1 MPNIIPF
8 KGLRYNLGTKDI
20 SSVVSPP
27 YDVIS
32 TEEKFD
38 LESKS
43 KYNAI
48 HVELPGQNNED
59 YLRASELFLSWIS
72 EGKIIQDKNPCLYL
86 SKHEFSINNKIGFT
100 LSPKISDKKLLIF
113 GPDNEFGGFT

>member
-38 LESKS
+38 LDIMP
-43 KYNAI
+43 YM
-48 HVELPGQNNED
+48 
-59 YLRASELFLSWIS
+59 
-72 EGKIIQDKNPCLYL
+72 
-86 SKHEFSINNKIGFT
+86 
-100 LSPKISDKKLLIF
+100 
-113 GPDNEFGGFT
+113 

>member
-20 SSVVSPP
+20 TSVVSPP

-32 TEEKFD
+32 TEEKYD

-48 HVELPGQNNED
+48 HVELPGQNDED

-72 EGKIIQDKNPCLYL
+72 EGKIIQDKNPCL
-86 SKHEFSINNKIGFT
+86 
-100 LSPKISDKKLLIF
+100 
-113 GPDNEFGGFT
+113 